1 MRPRRRCWRGWKT
14 SKHVGVGIPDSL
26 YDRDVQTKERL
37 RARHASPL
45 REIPMEKLHLILPM
59 AGRGS
64 RFFENGFVCPKPLI
78 EISGK
83 PFFYWATRSVEKYVD
98 CADITFVVL
107 EEHIRDFGI
116 DAKIKQYWP
125 EARIIALPEVT
136 EGAAITALKGC
147 EGLPDGEPILFN
159 DCDHLFICSA
169 FNAFCEKGDFA
180 DGPAGALLTFESDS
194 PAYSYLQ
201 YGADGNVCHTV
212 EKQVVSHDAICGAYY
227 FKDKKTYAGACAEYL
242 KNCEYKEFFVSGI
255 YNVLAAQ
262 GAKIAGFACDL
273 HLPFGTPDEYR
284 TAEAPENR
292 AGFDELV

>member
-1 MRPRRRCWRGWKT
+1 M
-14 SKHVGVGIPDSL
+14 S
-26 YDRDVQTKERL
+26 
-37 RARHASPL
+37 
-45 REIPMEKLHLILPM
+45 KLHLILPM

-78 EISGK
+78 EINGK
-83 PFFYWATRSVEKYVD
+83 PFFYWAARSIEKYVD

-107 EEHIRDFGI
+107 QEHIRDFAI
-116 DAKIKQYWP
+116 DEKIRIYWP

-136 EGAAITALKGC
+136 EGAAVTALKGC

-169 FNAFCEKGDFA
+169 FNAFCEKGRFA

-212 EKQVVSHDAICGAYY
+212 EK
-227 FKDKKTYAGACAEYL
+227 
-242 KNCEYKEFFVSGI
+242 
-255 YNVLAAQ
+255 
-262 GAKIAGFACDL
+262 
-273 HLPFGTPDEYR
+273 
-284 TAEAPENR
+284 
-292 AGFDELV
+292 